1 MTTDQKPRV
10 SAAYS
15 IDAITMRR
23 HCQQFGYTSP
33 DVHVEVGFD
42 LHDHQAALS
51 ALESAVANVRAQIEE
66 TK

>member
-1 MTTDQKPRV
+1 MTDQKPRV
-10 SAAYS
+10 TASHA
-15 IDAITMRR
+15 IDGITMRTQ
-23 HCQQFGYTSP
+23 CQQFGYTTP
-33 DVHVEVGFD
+33 DVHVSVGFD